1 LFNSVSHTETIV
13 PVRNFIYRPTI
24 LPCVYQETNLK
35 RWVQPSLAGIQ
46 CSEPE
51 PQRRPL
57 PAHPGR
63 LLLSGEPQQPRQPE
77 IKLPAPINLAKNS
90 LSQEGYLFEGLKKHQ
105 SHTFPTKDLPFF

>member
-1 LFNSVSHTETIV
+1 MFQSETLFIAQLFAMCFL
-13 PVRNFIYRPTI
+13 RNES
-24 LPCVYQETNLK
+24 Q

-63 LLLSGEPQQPRQPE
+63 LLRSGEPQQPRQPE
-77 IKLPAPINLAKNS
+77 IKLPEPINLANDS
-90 LSQEGYLFEGLKKHQ
+90 LSREGYLFEGLKK
-105 SHTFPTKDLPFF
+105 TKAILSLLQ